1 MNLRPLFCAAALT
14 AVLLASA
21 RPALAEDTSDHRWE
35 PLGPYGGELN
45 ALAVAPSNPRVLYAG
60 TRTGRIYRSTSSGAS
75 WRDVTGGFPLNR
87 PVDDIEVDPRNP
99 ARAYAV
105 VCDPEYY
112 DKPAVG
118 GLWATVDGGQSWD
131 LVESLGQC
139 QVNDIAIDPRN
150 PSKILA
156 GTVFG
161 FYESTNGG
169 TTWRQR
175 GGNPRLGN
183 VTTVKFD
190 PQTAGAVYAIDYDDG
205 FLRSTNGGS
214 TWTVRNNGLID
225 QQRLNGLS
233 ISVAGPKTLFVH
245 FSSFHWGP
253 IYRSLDGG
261 LTWSSASR
269 GLPPG
274 PPGGSLYVTDIA
286 AAAAPQRFYAS
297 TYSGL
302 FVSVNQGRTWQA
314 AASPLRQPRRLAVP
328 GGGEVMYAADAEG
341 LLKSVDRGLTW
352 VEINRGLS
360 PLWTDS
366 MIVAPSSEDV
376 LYLSSARHSVD
387 GGVTWSRNGGGI
399 QVLAVHPQRP
409 RVALGATLGSV
420 WRTLD
425 AGATWLKISSL
436 GCLVPQ
442 TLVIDPETPTNV
454 YLTSDAPIECGGAPP
469 CASLRS
475 SDGGVTWSCMQDL
488 PQRIGTLK
496 IAPSQPST
504 LYAIG
509 GYPVQQLLKT
519 VNGGISWQVVKDLGS
534 AFLFGIS
541 VSPDDPDRLYA
552 TLDRV
557 TSTSS
562 DGGATW
568 SPLAGLPSEA
578 VVVPSSEPSVLY
590 SYAYEYVGGERLI
603 LSRSLDDGA
612 SWSPVSQTGLPT
624 GAFTRIQR
632 LIVSP
637 IDSSTLFAAT
647 QAGTYRFRG
656 E

>member
-1 MNLRPLFCAAALT
+1 MSVRPLLCAAASI
-14 AVLLASA
+14 AALLVSTQ
-21 RPALAEDTSDHRWE
+21 PALADGSEHRWE
-35 PLGPYGGELN
+35 PLGPYGAEMS
-45 ALAVAPSNPRVLYAG
+45 ALAVAPSNARVLYAG
-60 TRTGRIYRSTSSGAS
+60 TWTGRVYRSVNSGAS
-75 WRDVTGGFPLNR
+75 WRDVTGGFPLHR
-87 PVDDIEVDPRNP
+87 PVNDIEVDPRNP
-99 ARAYAV
+99 AKAYAV
-105 VCDPEYY
+105 VCDPEYH

-118 GLWATVDGGQSWD
+118 GLWATADGGQSWD

-139 QVNDIAIDPRN
+139 QVNDVAIDPRN
-150 PSKILA
+150 PLKILA
-156 GTVFG
+156 GTVRG
-161 FYESTNGG
+161 FYQSTNGG
-169 TTWRQR
+169 TTWRQM
-175 GGNPRLGN
+175 GVNAGLEN

-190 PQTAGAVYAIDYDDG
+190 PQTAGAVYAIDYDAG
-205 FLRSTNGGS
+205 FARSTNGGTS
-214 TWTVRNNGLID
+214 WTVRNNGLID

-274 PPGGSLYVTDIA
+274 PPGGSLYVTDIV

-302 FVSVNQGRTWQA
+302 FVSANQGKTWQA
-314 AASPLRQPRRLAVP
+314 VPTPLRQPRRLAIP
-328 GGGEVMYAADAEG
+328 GGGQVMYVGDAQG

-352 VEINRGLS
+352 VEINRGLP
-360 PLWTDS
+360 PLQTDS
-366 MIVAPSSEDV
+366 LIVAPSSEDV
-376 LYLSSARHSVD
+376 LYLSSERHSVD
-387 GGVTWSRNGGGI
+387 AGVTWSRDGDAH
-399 QVLAVHPQRP
+399 VMAVHPSRP
-409 RVALGATLGSV
+409 RVALGAVAGGVGRS
-420 WRTLD
+420 RD

-442 TLVIDPETPTNV
+442 SIEIDPETPTNV
-454 YLTSDAPIECGGAPP
+454 YLTADAPIECGGAPP

-475 SDGGVTWSCMQDL
+475 SDGGVTWSCMGDL

-509 GYPVQQLLKT
+509 GYPVQQIFKT
-519 VNGGISWQVVKDLGS
+519 VNGGISWQAVKDLNGI
-534 AFLFGIS
+534 FVFGLS

-557 TSTSS
+557 TSTST

-590 SYAYEYVGGERLI
+590 AYAYEYVGGERLI
-603 LSRSLDDGA
+603 LSKSLDAGA
-612 SWSPVSQTGLPT
+612 SWSPVSLTGLPS
-624 GAFTRIQR
+624 GPGTRIQR
-632 LIVSP
+632 LVVSP
-637 IDSSTLFAAT
+637 VDPSTLFAAT
-647 QAGTYRFRG
+647 QAGIYRLRA